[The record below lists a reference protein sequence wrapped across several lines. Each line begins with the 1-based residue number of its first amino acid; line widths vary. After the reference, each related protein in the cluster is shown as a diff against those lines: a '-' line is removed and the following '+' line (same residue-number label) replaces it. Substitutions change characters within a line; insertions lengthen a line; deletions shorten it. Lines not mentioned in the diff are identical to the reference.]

1 MTDTMLRPIDTD
13 LVPNSATLHVP
24 SPAGGYV
31 RGVFSVPIGGEGAI
45 VSTVDDMLAWLKHIR
60 DPVVATP
67 ETWRTMRTPL
77 TSHGHGLRLIA
88 GRHPGPAAVHHAG
101 AAVGGSCQVT
111 KNGTERRDAR

>member
-31 RGVFSVPIGGEGAI
+31 RGVFGVPIGGEGGI
-45 VSTVDDMLAWLKHIR
+45 VSTVDDMLAWLKHMS
-60 DPVVATP
+60 DPVVGTP

-77 TSHGHGLRLIA
+77 TSHGYGLGLIA
-88 GRHPGPAAVHHAG
+88 GRHRGTIGRA
-101 AAVGGSCQVT
+101 SCRKECVST
-111 KNGTERRDAR
+111 CSSRVSSYH